1 MEKISAVRNLSQ
13 LFRSILLYFYLIFNS
28 TTLKITASVF
38 ECKSQLATFGKYPY
52 KFYCNIMLLSGFT
65 IIMEKY
71 LFILKEQK
79 HSYRTFIFKRFK
91 THLYLQT
98 KHMHMCVCLS
108 MCIYKKDFYSPDK
121 PYNVESRA

>member
-1 MEKISAVRNLSQ
+1 MEKISAVIINQ
-13 LFRSILLYFYLIFNS
+13 IYFYLIFNS
-28 TTLKITASVF
+28 TTLQITASVF

-98 KHMHMCVCLS
+98 KHMHMCVSKYVYLQ
-108 MCIYKKDFYSPDK
+108 KGFLF
-121 PYNVESRA
+121 SRQTI